1 MFDFAQARTHMMD
14 SQILTAGIIE
24 PSVIAAFN
32 TIPREMFTPE
42 GSATIAYNDE
52 DLMIGHDRFLMEPV
66 VHAKMIQALN
76 LKPESVVLDIGCASG
91 YSSAILSSLVSTVV
105 ALESNESLIKQAGTN
120 LNTLDACNV
129 VSFLGDL
136 TEGQQENAPYD
147 FIIFNGAVAEV
158 PEKILNQ
165 LAVGGRMIVIIKKP
179 DEVMGEV
186 TLIESLGE
194 NQFSSYNLFS
204 AGCPYLP
211 GFLPKPAFR
220 F

>member
-1 MFDFAQARTHMMD
+1 V
-14 SQILTAGIIE
+14 IE
-24 PSVIAAFN
+24 AFN
-32 TIPREMFTPE
+32 TIPREMFVPE
-42 GSATIAYNDE
+42 GSAKIAYKDE
-52 DLMIGHDRFLMEPV
+52 DLMIGHDRYLMEPV

-105 ALESNESLIKQAGTN
+105 ALESNESLIKKASAN
-120 LNTLDACNV
+120 LNALDACNV
-129 VSFLGDL
+129 VSFLGELAD
-136 TEGQQENAPYD
+136 GQQDNAPYD

-165 LAVGGRMIVIIKKP
+165 LAVGGRMAAIIKKP
-179 DEVMGEV
+179 GAVMGEV
-186 TLIESLGE
+186 TLIENLGE